1 MLKVAITGN
10 IASGKTQVQYLIES
24 YGYKVL
30 DTDITAHK
38 ILDDNKE
45 VLEAFKN
52 YDILENGK
60 ISREKLG
67 KIVFTD
73 KKLLERLN
81 SIMHPLVRLKIKE
94 FFNENINEKMVFVT
108 IPLLFETGMEGMF
121 DKIVLVS
128 AHEDVRLERLMKR
141 NGYTKEYAMQRIKA
155 QMAESE
161 KIERVD
167 EVVRNDD
174 IFEYLMDEVSTLV
187 QKLEHQSEY
196 CE

>member
-10 IASGKTQVQYLIES
+10 IASGKTHVQYLIES

-38 ILDDNKE
+38 ILDDNEE

-67 KIVFTD
+67 KIVFAD

-108 IPLLFETGMEGMF
+108 IPLLFETGMEDMF

-141 NGYTKEYAMQRIKA
+141 NGYSREYAMQRIKA

-161 KIERVD
+161 KIKRVD

-174 IFEYLMDEVSTLV
+174 IFEYLMDEVSILV
-187 QKLEHQSEY
+187 QRLERQSEY